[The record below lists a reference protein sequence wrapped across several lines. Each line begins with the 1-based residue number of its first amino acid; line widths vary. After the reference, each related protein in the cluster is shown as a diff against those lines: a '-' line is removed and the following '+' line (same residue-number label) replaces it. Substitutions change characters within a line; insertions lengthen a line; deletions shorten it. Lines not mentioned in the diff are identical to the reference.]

1 MRGWAPLRSLPLLL
15 LLLVLGSAAETPP
28 YLPAPQNVEVY
39 SYNFQS
45 LLRWSP
51 VPVENGTVLYTA
63 EYQTGSCRNWSDLGC
78 AQSPQPQCR
87 FPPELQRRRWTIL
100 LRVRAELGT
109 LASPWAHCPAFVA
122 ERDTTLGPP
131 RVNNVSASPGSLL
144 LSVSPPFA
152 PEAGD
157 ILQYLVSYWENS
169 TSATAKKLSESKTL
183 FQIGNLKESTLY
195 CFRVQV
201 QLRIYSGQLLE
212 GLPSAPQCHR
222 TALSEATRAGYIVPL
237 FVLALVVANL
247 AAAALLF
254 LWKHHQKIKYWAQP
268 PLEIP
273 SHFKEFLREPGWAGL
288 EELHS
293 PAEEEPQPLVLGEE
307 PGQDGEDPPAN
318 TCRATPGSATCPGAA
333 ARTGLNAGTEPG
345 TTGEC

>member
-1 MRGWAPLRSLPLLL
+1 GIPDWA
-15 LLLVLGSAAETPP
+15 GGTPNP
-28 YLPAPQNVEVY
+28 T
-39 SYNFQS
+39 QS
-45 LLRWSP
+45 
-51 VPVENGTVLYTA
+51 
-63 EYQTGSCRNWSDLGC
+63 
-78 AQSPQPQCR
+78 
-87 FPPELQRRRWTIL
+87 
-100 LRVRAELGT
+100 
-109 LASPWAHCPAFVA
+109 
-122 ERDTTLGPP
+122 TLGPP

-152 PEAGD
+152 PEVGD

-169 TSATAKKLSESKTL
+169 TGATKLSESKTL

-212 GLPSAPQCHR
+212 GLPSAPKCHR

-273 SHFKEFLREPGWAGL
+273 SHFKEVPPNWPQLLPLSNSHPAQHSHSAL
-288 EELHS
+288 APLHVGK
-293 PAEEEPQPLVLGEE
+293 L
-307 PGQDGEDPPAN
+307 
-318 TCRATPGSATCPGAA
+318 
-333 ARTGLNAGTEPG
+333 
-345 TTGEC
+345 

>member
-1 MRGWAPLRSLPLLL
+1 MRGRAPLRSLPLLL

-63 EYQTGSCRNWSDLGC
+63 EYQTGSCGNWSDLGC

-169 TSATAKKLSESKTL
+169 TSATAKQKLSESNTL

-201 QLRIYSGQLLE
+201 QLRIYSGELLE
-212 GLPSAPQCHR
+212 GLPSAPECHR
-222 TALSEATRAGYIVPL
+222 TALSEATRAGYIIPL

-247 AAAALLF
+247 VAAALLF

-273 SHFKEFLREPGWAGL
+273 SHFKEVRGAWGFLLQHRNWGSRPR
-288 EELHS
+288 
-293 PAEEEPQPLVLGEE
+293 AEQEQRAASDGSKCALCHLPLLS
-307 PGQDGEDPPAN
+307 
-318 TCRATPGSATCPGAA
+318 CLLS
-333 ARTGLNAGTEPG
+333 
-345 TTGEC
+345 